1 MLQRTLTALLGG
13 GLFLFL
19 CLQGFWGALGAMLL
33 ANLLAQ
39 IEYFRLIPDLSL
51 PLRLTFIGLG
61 SLLTTATALAL
72 IKWTA
77 LPLLPV
83 LLFIIFGVCC
93 AVALADFEK
102 GGSGERAW
110 QLLRGVLLIS
120 LPLGIAAA
128 IAGWPGD
135 YPYLLLLIGASW
147 GADTGSIWA
156 GKLAGRSLLCK
167 VSPKK
172 TVEGLV
178 GGSLAA
184 GMCWLLSAVYF
195 GRDIQF
201 LGHPLDNLRLAGTPA
216 DGPWALIGPLAL
228 MFICGALLSLAGV
241 LGDLSFS
248 LLKRQAGIKDYGAL
262 LPGHGGILDR
272 FDSLIF
278 VAPLLFLLL
287 LAV

>member
-13 GLFLFL
+13 ALFLFL
-19 CLQGFWGALGAMLL
+19 CLQGFWWALGAMLL

-39 IEYFRLIPDLSL
+39 IEYFRLIPGLSL
-51 PLRLTFIGLG
+51 ALRLSFIGLG
-61 SLLTTATALAL
+61 GLLTTATALAL
-72 IKWTA
+72 IKWTS

-93 AVALADFEK
+93 AVALADYEK
-102 GGSGERAW
+102 GGGGERAW
-110 QLLRGVLLIS
+110 QLLRGALLIS

-128 IAGWPGD
+128 IASWPGD

-156 GKLAGRSLLCK
+156 GKLAGKTQLCR

-172 TVEGLV
+172 TVEGLL
-178 GGSLAA
+178 GGALAA
-184 GMCWLLSAVYF
+184 GMCWLATAAFF
-195 GRDIQF
+195 GRELQF
-201 LGHPLDNLRLAGTPA
+201 LGHRLDSLRIAAAPA
-216 DGPWALIGPLAL
+216 DGPLALLGPLGL
-228 MFICGALLSLAGV
+228 MFVCGGVVSLAGV

-248 LLKRQAGIKDYGAL
+248 LLKRQAGVKDYGGL

-278 VAPLLFLLL
+278 VAPLLYLLL